1 MRNPCLRIAIEAV
14 PPEYGIWIFLTTRG
28 GSEMR
33 FMRFSKD
40 SLLVRFAALALVGAL
55 GLFGVIASPG
65 EANAG
70 KFVYSV
76 KFNCQLKPQL
86 KLNLVVILVRLPK
99 IALSTSTIPTTRQS
113 GSIKRLSWRSGTP
126 NMANSRMITRA
137 RTSRSYLANNF
148 CRTTPSL
155 WIALRF

>member
-1 MRNPCLRIAIEAV
+1 
-14 PPEYGIWIFLTTRG
+14 
-28 GSEMR
+28 MR

-76 KFNCQLKPQL
+76 KFNCQLDPFGIFDDPEFGTAFGTEWPDFGGVFNDL
-86 KLNLVVILVRLPK
+86 TEN
-99 IALSTSTIPTTRQS
+99 TIVN
-113 GSIKRLSWRSGTP
+113 IHNP
-126 NMANSRMITRA
+126 ND
-137 RTSRSYLANNF
+137 RTV
-148 CRTTPSL
+148 
-155 WIALRF
+155 

>member
-1 MRNPCLRIAIEAV
+1 
-14 PPEYGIWIFLTTRG
+14 
-28 GSEMR
+28 MR

-76 KFNCQLKPQL
+76 KFNCQFKAATE
-86 KLNLVVILVRLPK
+86 IEFG
-99 IALSTSTIPTTRQS
+99 SSF
-113 GSIKRLSWRSGTP
+113 GSITENSVINIHNP
-126 NMANSRMITRA
+126 NDRTVQFNKKVVLAVRNAEYGEFKNSFQGQNRFLRFA
-137 RTSRSYLANNF
+137 VPASLESPAL
-148 CRTTPSL
+148 PSL
-155 WIALRF
+155 AGRSPGS